1 LSEKEFAYAPQEDV
15 QKRAN
20 LPSRA
25 ITRAIIPAAGLG
37 TRLLS
42 VTKEQPKEMLAVFAP
57 GRFGGTSLK
66 PVVQLI
72 SEQLQTCGIRE
83 FCFVVGRG
91 KRAIE
96 DHFDKSYEL
105 EHKLRESGNS
115 EALSEV
121 QRIAS
126 MADIFYIRQKEQ
138 LGLGHAI
145 LCAKKHVGNEP
156 FAVMLGDDI
165 VVNERPCIGQLVDV
179 FDEMHSS
186 VVGVEQVPKSKI
198 HRYGVIKGKKVRD
211 EIYKVY
217 DLVEKPSPEE
227 APSDLAII
235 GRYVFQPEI
244 FSFLEKIGPGKN
256 GEYQLTDAMRLLCR
270 KKGMYGLRFKG
281 RRFDIGSKADWV
293 KATIALSL
301 ERKDLAD
308 ELRGIHEMLDKK
320 H

>member
-1 LSEKEFAYAPQEDV
+1 MKV
-15 QKRAN
+15 V
-20 LPSRA
+20 
-25 ITRAIIPAAGLG
+25 IPAAGLG
-37 TRLLS
+37 VRFLPA
-42 VTKEQPKEMLAVFAP
+42 TKAQPKEML
-57 GRFGGTSLK
+57 
-66 PVVQLI
+66 PVVDKPAIQY
-72 SEQLQTCGIRE
+72 
-83 FCFVVGRG
+83 VVEEAVASGMTDIIIITGRG

-115 EALSEV
+115 EALAEV

-165 VVNERPCIGQLVDV
+165 VVSDRPCIGQLVEVFEDV
-179 FDEMHSS
+179 RAS
-186 VVGVEQVPKSKI
+186 VVGVEQVPRTKL
-198 HRYGVIKGKKVRD
+198 HRYGVIKGKRVKD
-211 EIYKVY
+211 EIYKVD
-217 DLVEKPSPEE
+217 DLVEKPSPDQ

-235 GRYVFQPEI
+235 GRYVFKPEI
-244 FSFLEKIGPGKN
+244 FGFLEKIGPGKG

-270 KKGMYGLRFKG
+270 KSGLFGLRFKG

-293 KATIALSL
+293 RATVALSM
-301 ERKDLAD
+301 ERPDLAD
-308 ELRGIHEMLDKK
+308 ELKLSLDQLAKK
-320 H
+320 R

>member
-1 LSEKEFAYAPQEDV
+1 MKV
-15 QKRAN
+15 V
-20 LPSRA
+20 
-25 ITRAIIPAAGLG
+25 IPAAGLG
-37 TRLLS
+37 IRFLPA
-42 VTKEQPKEMLAVFAP
+42 TKAQPKEML
-57 GRFGGTSLK
+57 
-66 PVVQLI
+66 PVVDKPAIQY
-72 SEQLQTCGIRE
+72 
-83 FCFVVGRG
+83 VVEEAVASGMTDIIMITGRG

-105 EHKLRESGNS
+105 EHKLRELGNS

-165 VVNERPCIGQLVDV
+165 VVNERPCIGQLVEAFEEV
-179 FDEMHSS
+179 GSS
-186 VVGVEQVPKSKI
+186 VVGVEQVPRSRI
-198 HRYGVIKGKKVRD
+198 SRYGVIKGKRFRD
-211 EIYKVY
+211 DLYKVE
-217 DLVEKPSPEE
+217 DLVEKPAADE

-244 FSFLEKIGPGKN
+244 FTFLEKIGPGKG

-270 KKGMYGLRFKG
+270 RKGLYGLKFKG
-281 RRFDIGSKADWV
+281 RRFDIGSKADYV
-293 KATIALSL
+293 RATIALSM

-308 ELRGIHEMLDKK
+308 ELRQSPDLFRKR
-320 H
+320 

>member
-1 LSEKEFAYAPQEDV
+1 MKV
-15 QKRAN
+15 V
-20 LPSRA
+20 
-25 ITRAIIPAAGLG
+25 IPAAGLG
-37 TRLLS
+37 IRFLPA
-42 VTKEQPKEMLAVFAP
+42 TKAQPKEML
-57 GRFGGTSLK
+57 
-66 PVVQLI
+66 PVVDKPAIQY
-72 SEQLQTCGIRE
+72 
-83 FCFVVGRG
+83 VVEEAVASGMTDIIMITGRG

-165 VVNERPCIGQLVDV
+165 VVNERPCIGQLVEAFEQV
-179 FDEMHSS
+179 GSS
-186 VVGVEQVPKSKI
+186 VVGVEQVPRSRI
-198 HRYGVIKGKKVRD
+198 SRYGVIKGRRFRD
-211 EIYKVY
+211 DLYKVD
-217 DLVEKPSPEE
+217 DLVEKPSADE

-244 FSFLEKIGPGKN
+244 FTFLEKIGPGKD

-270 KKGMYGLRFKG
+270 KKGLYGLKFKG
-281 RRFDIGSKADWV
+281 RRFDIGSKADYV
-293 KATIALSL
+293 RATIALSM

-308 ELRGIHEMLDKK
+308 ELRQSSDLLRKR
-320 H
+320 

>member
-1 LSEKEFAYAPQEDV
+1 MKV
-15 QKRAN
+15 V
-20 LPSRA
+20 
-25 ITRAIIPAAGLG
+25 IPAAGLG
-37 TRLLS
+37 IRFLPA
-42 VTKEQPKEMLAVFAP
+42 TKAQPKEML
-57 GRFGGTSLK
+57 
-66 PVVQLI
+66 PVVDKPAIQY
-72 SEQLQTCGIRE
+72 
-83 FCFVVGRG
+83 VVEEAVASGMTDIIVITGRG

-165 VVNERPCIGQLVDV
+165 VVNERPCIGQLVDA
-179 FDEMHSS
+179 FEEMGSS
-186 VVGVEQVPKSKI
+186 VVGIEQVPKSRI
-198 HRYGVIKGKKVRD
+198 HRYGVIKGKRVKD
-211 EIYKVY
+211 EIYKIE

-235 GRYVFQPEI
+235 GRYVFEPDI
-244 FSFLEKIGPGKN
+244 FTYLEKIGPGKG
-256 GEYQLTDAMRLLCR
+256 GEYQLTDAMKLLCH
-270 KKGMYGLRFKG
+270 KKGLYGLRFKG

-293 KATIALSL
+293 RATIALSMD
-301 ERKDLAD
+301 RKDLAD
-308 ELRGIHEMLDKK
+308 VLRDIHGMFDRKR
-320 H
+320 

>member
-1 LSEKEFAYAPQEDV
+1 MKV
-15 QKRAN
+15 V
-20 LPSRA
+20 
-25 ITRAIIPAAGLG
+25 IPAAGLG
-37 TRLLS
+37 IRFLPA
-42 VTKEQPKEMLAVFAP
+42 TKAQPKEML
-57 GRFGGTSLK
+57 
-66 PVVQLI
+66 PVVDKPAIQY
-72 SEQLQTCGIRE
+72 
-83 FCFVVGRG
+83 VVEEAVASGMTDIIMITGRG

-105 EHKLRESGNS
+105 EHKLRETGNS

-165 VVNERPCIGQLVDV
+165 VVNERPCIGQLVEAFEEV
-179 FDEMHSS
+179 GSS
-186 VVGVEQVPKSKI
+186 VVGVEQVPKSRI
-198 HRYGVIKGKKVRD
+198 HRYGVIKGKRFRD
-211 EIYKVY
+211 DLYKVE
-217 DLVEKPSPEE
+217 DLIEKPSPDE

-244 FSFLEKIGPGKN
+244 FTYLEKIGPGKD
-256 GEYQLTDAMRLLCR
+256 GEYQLTDAMRLMCR
-270 KKGMYGLRFKG
+270 RSGLYGLKFKG
-281 RRFDIGSKADWV
+281 RRFDIGSKADYV
-293 KATIALSL
+293 KATIALSM

-308 ELRGIHEMLDKK
+308 ELRQATDLFRKR
-320 H
+320 

>member
-1 LSEKEFAYAPQEDV
+1 MAASCSFSAMKV
-15 QKRAN
+15 V
-20 LPSRA
+20 
-25 ITRAIIPAAGLG
+25 IPAAGLG
-37 TRLLS
+37 VRFLPA
-42 VTKEQPKEMLAVFAP
+42 TKAQPKEML
-57 GRFGGTSLK
+57 
-66 PVVQLI
+66 PVVDKPAIQY
-72 SEQLQTCGIRE
+72 
-83 FCFVVGRG
+83 VVEEAVASGMTDIIIITGRG

-115 EALSEV
+115 EALAEV

-165 VVNERPCIGQLVDV
+165 VVSDRPCIGQLVDV
-179 FDEMHSS
+179 FEDVGAS
-186 VVGVEQVPKSKI
+186 VVGVEQVPKSKV
-198 HRYGVIKGKKVRD
+198 HRYGVIKGKRVKD
-211 EIYKVY
+211 DIYKVE

-227 APSDLAII
+227 APSDMAII
-235 GRYVFQPEI
+235 GRYVLKPEI
-244 FSFLEKIGPGKN
+244 FGFLEKIGPGKG

-270 KKGMYGLRFKG
+270 KSGLFGLKFKG

-293 KATIALSL
+293 RATVALSM
-301 ERKDLAD
+301 ERPDLAE
-308 ELRGIHEMLDKK
+308 ELRPSMELFSKRR
-320 H
+320 

>member
-1 LSEKEFAYAPQEDV
+1 MKV
-15 QKRAN
+15 V
-20 LPSRA
+20 
-25 ITRAIIPAAGLG
+25 IPAAGLG
-37 TRLLS
+37 IRFLPA
-42 VTKEQPKEMLAVFAP
+42 TKAQPKEML
-57 GRFGGTSLK
+57 
-66 PVVQLI
+66 PVVDKPAIQY
-72 SEQLQTCGIRE
+72 
-83 FCFVVGRG
+83 VVEEAVASGMTDIIMITGRG

-115 EALSEV
+115 EALAEV

-165 VVNERPCIGQLVDV
+165 VVNERPCIGQLVEAFEQV
-179 FDEMHSS
+179 RSS
-186 VVGVEQVPKSKI
+186 VVGVEQVPKSRI
-198 HRYGVIKGKKVRD
+198 HRYGVIKGKRFRD
-211 EIYKVY
+211 DLYKVE
-217 DLVEKPSPEE
+217 DLVEKPTPEE

-244 FSFLEKIGPGKN
+244 FSFLEKIGPGMG

-270 KKGMYGLRFKG
+270 KNGLYGLKFKG
-281 RRFDIGSKADWV
+281 RRYDIGSKADWV
-293 KATIALSL
+293 RATIELSM
-301 ERKDLAD
+301 ERSDLAP
-308 ELRGIHEMLDKK
+308 ELRAAMGSIRKSS
-320 H
+320 

>member
-1 LSEKEFAYAPQEDV
+1 MKV
-15 QKRAN
+15 V
-20 LPSRA
+20 
-25 ITRAIIPAAGLG
+25 IPAAGLG
-37 TRLLS
+37 IRFLPA
-42 VTKEQPKEMLAVFAP
+42 TKAQPKEML
-57 GRFGGTSLK
+57 
-66 PVVQLI
+66 PVVDKPAIQY
-72 SEQLQTCGIRE
+72 
-83 FCFVVGRG
+83 VVEEAVASGMTDIIIITGRG

-115 EALSEV
+115 DALAEV

-165 VVNERPCIGQLVDV
+165 VVNERPCIGQLVEA
-179 FDEMHSS
+179 FDQVDAS
-186 VVGVEQVPKSKI
+186 VVGVEQVPKSRI
-198 HRYGVIKGKKVRD
+198 HRYGVIKGKRSRD
-211 EIYKVY
+211 DLYKIE

-235 GRYVFQPEI
+235 GRYVFKPEI
-244 FSFLEKIGPGKN
+244 FSFLERTGPGKG
-256 GEYQLTDAMRLLCR
+256 GEIQLTDAMRLMCR
-270 KKGMYGLRFKG
+270 KSALYGLKFKG

-293 KATIALSL
+293 KATIALSM
-301 ERKDLAD
+301 EREDLAD
-308 ELRGIHEMLDKK
+308 ELRGVTAQTGKK